1 MLVRARWSA
10 VLLLALTS
18 CGAAAPQTLT
28 KRPQRPAPVAPAKA
42 PAGPATSSLP
52 AHVVASQGQ
61 EEAPVAFARRPGEA
75 LVVVLAKGRFL
86 SRHLAAD
93 GSPKAELADLGP
105 APEGL
110 LAIALRPVQ
119 KGYLL
124 LWAEAVE
131 RTTVIKARNLTA
143 SGAPEGEVVTIA
155 QSTEDVSFVDALP
168 GENGALVVWEVA
180 SADRYDVLAV
190 PLASGRVTRTPVV
203 IGKGTLGWEAV
214 GTKGG
219 AVFALVRPAVKPSDE
234 TLPADGTALGRV
246 DIVPVDAAGVLGAVT
261 SLSASPTAHGDVTVA
276 DTGAGLFV
284 GWTDERDLDP
294 AAFVGSVDAKGK
306 VLLTPRRVTPAL
318 GEQAFVTLVGGAG
331 KALLVWEDVLRSNG
345 SDRTLSLATLDP
357 SGALGPHTATL
368 TFSANGP
375 PDIVADGDGFAALTL
390 APVVPTDGSGGQPAP
405 VWPAYVRF
413 AKDLSVRA
421 SDVVRAADFSATAG
435 VPYFTQ
441 GLSCEGGT
449 CTAVT
454 SGPTDAGPS
463 VAIVELPERKG
474 PFEPAAYFAAP
485 SGPPRVRA
493 IRSVYGGE
501 PLSRIAAQELSGGTT
516 ALAWITYVAGGADA
530 PAEGPVSRIAV
541 RTVGPDGALAPE
553 LLVSQKVHATGG
565 VALASGHGA
574 KGPRTVMAWVAKDKA
589 GPQVFAT
596 SLDEKGAKVAQ
607 KAVTVVSRKSKGGV
621 LNEATDVALAA
632 LPTESDKTP
641 TEFAVAWSDTRDGN
655 GEIYVAKL
663 DSDLK
668 KIVPDRRVTKAE
680 GDSVE
685 VQLLVRG
692 KELWLVWSDARE
704 AASEGT
710 GEIYFARLDART
722 LAELAPPVKL
732 FSSAAHSRSPVLRA
746 SGKGAVVGWIEEAD
760 GDEAAGAGVRLVVL
774 DETGGVSSVPVLLRP
789 EPSAPIT
796 ALALACDTTCRGAL
810 SYALGDGLV
819 LGGFAWAPGQP
830 PGPVVPLTGL
840 SGGPAQDVS
849 PSFLSAQGSTLYLAD
864 DASSGEGR
872 IRALTIDW

>member
-18 CGAAAPQTLT
+18 CGAAPPQGLT
-28 KRPQRPAPVAPAKA
+28 KRPPRPAPVAPAKA
-42 PAGPATSSLP
+42 PSGPTTSSLP
-52 AHVVASQGQ
+52 AHIIANQGQ

-75 LVVVLAKGRFL
+75 LLVLLAKGRFL

-93 GSPKAELADLGP
+93 GSPKADLVDLGP
-105 APEGL
+105 APEGP

-124 LWAEAVE
+124 LWVEAVE

-143 SGAPEGEVVTIA
+143 SGAAEGEVVTIA

-168 GENGALVVWEVA
+168 SANGALVIWEVA
-180 SADRYDVLAV
+180 STDRYDVLAV

-214 GTKGG
+214 GTKNG
-219 AVFALVRPAVKPSDE
+219 AVFALVRPE
-234 TLPADGTALGRV
+234 TKAAPGVPADGTALGRV

-294 AAFVGSVDAKGK
+294 AAFVGSVDATGK
-306 VLLTPRRVTPAL
+306 VLLTPRRVTPPL

-331 KALLVWEDVLRSNG
+331 KALLVWEDVLRSAG
-345 SDRTLSLATLDP
+345 TDRTLSLATLSP
-357 SGALGPHTATL
+357 NGTLGPNTATL
-368 TFSANGP
+368 TFSASGP

-390 APVVPTDGSGGQPAP
+390 APVVPLEGSAAQPAP

-421 SDVVRAADFSATAG
+421 NDVVRAADFGATAG

-463 VAIVELPERKG
+463 VAIVELPDHKG
-474 PFEPAAYFAAP
+474 RFEPAAYFAAP
-485 SGPPRVRA
+485 SGPPRARA
-493 IRSVYGGE
+493 IHSVYGGE
-501 PLSRIAAQELSGGTT
+501 PLSRIAAQELPGGS
-516 ALAWITYVAGGADA
+516 AELAWITYVASSADG
-530 PAEGPVSRIAV
+530 PSEGPASRIAV
-541 RTVGPDGALAPE
+541 RRVGPDGLPAPE

-565 VALASGHGA
+565 VALAQGHSA

-607 KAVTVVSRKSKGGV
+607 KAVTVVSRKGKGGV
-621 LNEATDVALAA
+621 LNEATDVAIAA
-632 LPTESDKTP
+632 LPTESDKAP
-641 TEFAVAWSDTRDGN
+641 TDFAVAWSDTRDGN

-668 KIVPDRRVTKAE
+668 KTVPDHRVTKAE

-710 GEIYFARLDART
+710 GEIYFVRLDART
-722 LAELAPPVKL
+722 LSELGPPAKL
-732 FSSAAHSRSPVLRA
+732 FSSAGHSRSPVLRA

-760 GDEAAGAGVRLVVL
+760 GDETAGAGVRLVVL

-789 EPSAPIT
+789 ESSAAVT
-796 ALALACDTTCRGAL
+796 SLTLACDATCRGAL

-819 LGGFAWAPGQP
+819 LGGFAWSPGQP

-849 PSFLSAQGSTLYLAD
+849 PSFFSGQGTTLYLAD

-872 IRALTIDW
+872 IRALSLDW